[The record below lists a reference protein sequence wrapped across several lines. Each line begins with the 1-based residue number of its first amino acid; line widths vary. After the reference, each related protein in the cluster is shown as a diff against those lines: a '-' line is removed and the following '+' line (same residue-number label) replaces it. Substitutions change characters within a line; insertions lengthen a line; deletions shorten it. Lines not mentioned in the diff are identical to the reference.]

1 MTEKKR
7 RLDHILAPEYLVDI
21 RARSTDEVRAMRAE
35 TREEEALLSYERRM
49 LHGRLAILNKELER
63 RARGEDA
70 GTLLELLPSILSG
83 GDQRGPS
90 RGSLP
95 LTDPNLDFAH
105 PHRRVTK
112 LVSDDTIA
120 NLPSLGEDEIRRII
134 GELEGAEREVS
145 AQRRPLLDVLDSLN
159 EELARRYQTG
169 EADPSDVLTGG
180 RPVED

>member
-1 MTEKKR
+1 MPQNKR
-7 RLDHILAPEYLVDI
+7 RLDHILDAGYLADL
-21 RARSTDEVRAMRAE
+21 RARSTDEVRSMRAE

-49 LHGRLAILNKELER
+49 LHGRLAILTKELER

-83 GDQRGPS
+83 DEQRGPS

-95 LTDPNLDFAH
+95 LNDPNLDFAH

-120 NLPSLGEDEIRRII
+120 NLPSLDETEIRQII
-134 GELEGAEREVS
+134 GELEGAEHEVS

-159 EELARRYQTG
+159 QELARRYQTG
-169 EADPSDVLTGG
+169 EADPSDVLAGG
-180 RPVED
+180 

>member
-1 MTEKKR
+1 MPQNKR
-7 RLDHILAPEYLVDI
+7 RLDHILDAGYLADL
-21 RARSTDEVRAMRAE
+21 RARSTDEVRSMRAE

-49 LHGRLAILNKELER
+49 LHGRLAILTKELER

-83 GDQRGPS
+83 DEQRGPS

-95 LTDPNLDFAH
+95 LNDPNLDFAH

-120 NLPSLGEDEIRRII
+120 NLPSLDEAQIRRII
-134 GELEGAEREVS
+134 GELEGAEHEVS

-169 EADPSDVLTGG
+169 EADPSDVLAGG
-180 RPVED
+180 

>member
-1 MTEKKR
+1 MPQNKR
-7 RLDHILAPEYLVDI
+7 RLDHILDAGYLADL
-21 RARSTDEVRAMRAE
+21 RSRSTDEVRSMRAE

-49 LHGRLAILNKELER
+49 LHGRLAILTKELER

-83 GDQRGPS
+83 DEQRGPS

-95 LTDPNLDFAH
+95 LNDPNLDFAH

-120 NLPSLGEDEIRRII
+120 NLPSLDEAEIRRII
-134 GELEGAEREVS
+134 GELEGAEHEVS

-169 EADPSDVLTGG
+169 EADPSDVLAGG
-180 RPVED
+180 

>member
-1 MTEKKR
+1 
-7 RLDHILAPEYLVDI
+7 
-21 RARSTDEVRAMRAE
+21 MRAE

-49 LHGRLAILNKELER
+49 LHGRLAILKKELER
-63 RARGEDA
+63 RERGDDA
-70 GTLLELLPSILSG
+70 GTLLELLPSILSDH
-83 GDQRGPS
+83 DQRGPS

-95 LTDPNLDFAH
+95 LNDPNLDFAH

-120 NLPSLGEDEIRRII
+120 NLPTLDETEIRRII
-134 GELEGAEREVS
+134 GELESAEHDVS

-169 EADPSDVLTGG
+169 EADPSAVLTGG
-180 RPVED
+180 